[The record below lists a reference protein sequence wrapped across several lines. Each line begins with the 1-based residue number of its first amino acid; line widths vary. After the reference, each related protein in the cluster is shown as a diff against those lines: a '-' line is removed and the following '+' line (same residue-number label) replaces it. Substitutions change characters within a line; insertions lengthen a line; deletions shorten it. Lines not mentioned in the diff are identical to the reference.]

1 MVRVWIYN
9 SFTHSEMKFR
19 FVEVG
24 PVEAENPPTPIPEPS
39 GASASN
45 QHHPVANISWIRR
58 LWARSQNAP
67 DLGWSVHSRSLLEYA
82 PDHSVPLVSI
92 GAAIADVE
100 PALQARCVEHR
111 Y

>member
-45 QHHPVANISWIRR
+45 QHHPVANISGIRR
-58 LWARSQNAP
+58 LRARSQNAQ
-67 DLGWSVHSRSLLEYA
+67 DLGWSVHS
-82 PDHSVPLVSI
+82 
-92 GAAIADVE
+92 
-100 PALQARCVEHR
+100 
-111 Y
+111 